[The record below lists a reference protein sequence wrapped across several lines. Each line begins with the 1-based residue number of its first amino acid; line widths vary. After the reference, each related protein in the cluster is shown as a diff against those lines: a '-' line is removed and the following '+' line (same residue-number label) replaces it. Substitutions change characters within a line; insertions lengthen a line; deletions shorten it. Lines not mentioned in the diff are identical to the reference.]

1 MSEALWHFVAPAP
14 RGLVDLVGSELR
26 ECGALEPR
34 ERNAGVMFKGS
45 LETGYRACL
54 WSRAASRVLLQV
66 AEFTADTT
74 DEFYA
79 GVRAVDWRE
88 HVDPAG
94 TLACEFTGQH
104 PTITHSH
111 FGALKLK
118 DGICDQLRAATGARP
133 DIQPERPSVRVM
145 AHAHGRQ
152 VTLLIDLAGEGLHRR
167 GYRRQAGEAPLRENV
182 AAGML
187 LRAGWPQRA
196 AAGAEFLDPMC
207 GSGTLVIEAAMIAA
221 DIAPGLHREYWGF
234 SGWRGHQSELWARV
248 LEEAAGRVR
257 RSVPAPI
264 RGTDSDSDNLKNAA
278 ANALRAGVSA
288 LVQFQSTR
296 AASVRPLGTSGG
308 LVCTN
313 PPYGTRLSDDA
324 GAAEAHRELGQV
336 LRDHFAGWEAVI
348 LTAAPGAAR
357 ELGLRTYRTHTL
369 WNGAIEC
376 RLLRIDL
383 DRPGVRERAGDGL
396 RVPDPQVA
404 QSAGARMFANRLAKN
419 CKRLGAVAK
428 REQVSCYRLY
438 DADMPEY
445 SFAIDRYQ
453 QIDGPAHLYVQEYRA
468 PHGVDPEAAA
478 RRRAEAFS
486 VLSEVTGVDADCI
499 HVRVRERQR
508 GAAQYQRFGQER
520 QFLLVDEQGLKFQ
533 VNFMDYLDTGL
544 FLDHRPMRS
553 RLRQLADGKRFLN
566 LFCYT
571 GSATVSAAAGGAR
584 HSTSVDLSNTYLDW
598 AARNFEL
605 NGLAS
610 AAHQLVMADCR
621 SWLTQ
626 AVDAHAV
633 FDLIYLDPPTFSN
646 SKRMSG
652 VLDTQRDHA
661 QLIEQCLRLLAPE
674 GLLVFSTNAQRFEL
688 APEVAARADVR
699 DITRST
705 IGFDFQR
712 NARIHQCFE
721 IRLRAALSATAPARP
736 SRPDRAAACWPASTG
751 RAAAGPDPRSPWP
764 ASPAGPRPHL
774 RSLRSSRSLPARSP
788 RARLAASGRSKFWSS

>member
-1 MSEALWHFVAPAP
+1 MSDSLRQFVAPAP
-14 RGLVDLVGSELR
+14 RGLADLVAIEMR
-26 ECGALEPR
+26 DCGAEEIR
-34 ERNAGVMFKGS
+34 ERNAGVLFKGT
-45 LETGYRACL
+45 LESGYRACL
-54 WSRAASRVLLQV
+54 GSRAASRVLLQI
-66 AEFTADTT
+66 AEFTAATT

-79 GVRAVDWRE
+79 GVRALDWRA
-88 HVDPAG
+88 HLGPGD

-104 PTITHSH
+104 PSITHSH

-118 DGICDQLRAATGARP
+118 DGICDQLREASGTRP
-133 DIQPERPSVRVM
+133 DVQPERPSVRVM
-145 AHAHGRQ
+145 AHAQGPS

-207 GSGTLVIEAAMIAA
+207 GSGTLVIEAALIAA
-221 DIAPGLHREYWGF
+221 DIAPGLSREYWGF
-234 SGWRGHQSELWARV
+234 TGWRGHQPELWSQLLEQARARV
-248 LEEAAGRVR
+248 RTEVR
-257 RSVPAPI
+257 API
-264 RGTDSDSDNLKNAA
+264 RGTDTDASNLKNAA
-278 ANALRAGVSA
+278 ANAMRAGVSA
-288 LVQFQSTR
+288 LVQFAVSP
-296 AASVRPLGTSGG
+296 AAEVRPLGTGGG

-313 PPYGTRLSDDA
+313 PPYGARLGD
-324 GAAEAHRELGQV
+324 GAAAAAAHRELGLV

-348 LTAAPGAAR
+348 LTAAPAAAR
-357 ELGLRTYRTHTL
+357 ELALRTYRTHTL

-404 QSAGARMFANRLAKN
+404 QSPGARMFANRLAKN
-419 CKRLGAVAK
+419 CKRLASVAR

-453 QIDGPAHLYVQEYRA
+453 EIGGTVHLYVQEYRA
-468 PHGVDPEAAA
+468 PHGVDPAAAA

-486 VLSEVTGVDADCI
+486 VLVEVTGVDSEAI

-508 GAAQYQRFGQER
+508 GAAQYQRVGHER
-520 QFLLVDEQGLKFQ
+520 QFLLVEEQGMKFQ
-533 VNFMDYLDTGL
+533 VNFTDYLDTGL
-544 FLDHRPMRS
+544 FLDHRPMRA
-553 RLRQLADGKRFLN
+553 RLRRAAEGKRFLN

-584 HSTSVDLSNTYLDW
+584 HTVSVDLSNTYLDW

-605 NGLAS
+605 NALSTAS
-610 AAHQLVMADCR
+610 HQLVSADCR
-621 SWLTQ
+621 TWL
-626 AVDAHAV
+626 AEAANARAS

-661 QLIEQCLRLLAPE
+661 ELIEQCLKLLAPE

-688 APEVAARADVR
+688 APQIAAQADVR
-699 DITRST
+699 EITRAT
-705 IGFDFQR
+705 IGFDYER
-712 NARIHQCFE
+712 NANIHQCFE
-721 IRLRAALSATAPARP
+721 IQ
-736 SRPDRAAACWPASTG
+736 
-751 RAAAGPDPRSPWP
+751 PR
-764 ASPAGPRPHL
+764 R
-774 RSLRSSRSLPARSP
+774 
-788 RARLAASGRSKFWSS
+788 K

>member
-1 MSEALWHFVAPAP
+1 MSEALWDFVAPAP
-14 RGLVDLVGSELR
+14 RGLVDLVGAEMR
-26 ECGALEPR
+26 ECGALEVR
-34 ERNAGVMFKGS
+34 ERNAGVLFKGS

-54 WSRAASRVLLQV
+54 CSRAASRVLLQI
-66 AEFTADTT
+66 AEFSADTT

-79 GVRAVDWRE
+79 GVRAVDWQAHLARG
-88 HVDPAG
+88 G

-118 DGICDQLRAATGARP
+118 DAICDQLRAATGTRP

-145 AHAHGRQ
+145 AHAHGAR

-187 LRAGWPQRA
+187 LRGGWPQRA

-221 DIAPGLHREYWGF
+221 DIAPGLGRQYWGF
-234 SGWRGHQSELWARV
+234 TGWQGHQPELWAR
-248 LEEAAGRVR
+248 LLSEARNRVR
-257 RSVPAPI
+257 TQLAAPL
-264 RGTDSDSDNLKNAA
+264 RGTDSDADNLKNAA
-278 ANALRAGVSA
+278 ANATRAGVSS
-288 LVQFQSTR
+288 LVQVQTAR
-296 AASVRPLGTSGG
+296 ASEVRPLGDGGG

-313 PPYGTRLSDDA
+313 PPYGARLGNDSA
-324 GAAEAHRELGQV
+324 AAEAHRELGQV
-336 LRDHFAGWEAVI
+336 LRDYFAGWEAVI
-348 LTAAPGAAR
+348 LTAAPNAAR
-357 ELGLRTYRTHTL
+357 DLGLRTYRTHTL

-404 QSAGARMFANRLAKN
+404 QSPGARMFANRLAKN
-419 CKRLGAVAK
+419 CKRLGALAQ

-453 QIDGPAHLYVQEYRA
+453 EIDGPAHLYVQEYRA
-468 PHGVDPEAAA
+468 PPGVDPSAAA

-486 VLSEVTGVDADCI
+486 VLSEVTGTAADAI

-508 GAAQYQRFGQER
+508 GAAQYQRVGHER
-520 QFLLVDEQGLKFQ
+520 QFLQVEEQGLKFQ
-533 VNFMDYLDTGL
+533 VNFTDYLDTGL
-544 FLDHRPMRS
+544 FLDHRPMRA
-553 RLRQLADGKRFLN
+553 RLRQAAQGKRFLN

-571 GSATVSAAAGGAR
+571 GSASVSAAAGGALQ
-584 HSTSVDLSNTYLDW
+584 STSIDLSNTYLDW

-605 NGLAS
+605 NGLAPAS
-610 AAHQLVMADCR
+610 HRLVMADCR
-621 SWLTQ
+621 TWLAE
-626 AVDAHAV
+626 AVDARSR

-661 QLIEQCLRLLAPE
+661 QMIAQCLRLLAPG

-688 APEVAARADVR
+688 APDVAAQAEVR
-699 DITRST
+699 DISKAT

-721 IRLRAALSATAPARP
+721 IR
-736 SRPDRAAACWPASTG
+736 SR
-751 RAAAGPDPRSPWP
+751 RS
-764 ASPAGPRPHL
+764 
-774 RSLRSSRSLPARSP
+774 
-788 RARLAASGRSKFWSS
+788 